1 MRSTRSTKQP
11 RKSKFTQ
18 IFLTKLNLLRKS
30 NFELAQRPNWKHIHS
45 TIFIYLGEL
54 QTVRMMKMN
63 TKNRI
68 EGNSIVMTGEGIK
81 EVEEKDM
88 MIEGIE
94 IATEK
99 GLIGTRIEMAEIGTD
114 RTGETK
120 DRELM
125 IEEEIVGITEKA
137 ETMVTGEIVQEMTGM

>member
-1 MRSTRSTKQP
+1 
-11 RKSKFTQ
+11 
-18 IFLTKLNLLRKS
+18 
-30 NFELAQRPNWKHIHS
+30 
-45 TIFIYLGEL
+45 
-54 QTVRMMKMN
+54 MKMN